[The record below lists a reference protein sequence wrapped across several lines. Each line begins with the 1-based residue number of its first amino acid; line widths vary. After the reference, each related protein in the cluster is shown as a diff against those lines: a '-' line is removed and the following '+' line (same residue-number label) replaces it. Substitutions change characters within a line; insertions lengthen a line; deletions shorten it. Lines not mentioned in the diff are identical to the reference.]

1 MATFT
6 KRGASW
12 RAQITKKIG
21 SEVVRLS
28 QSFNSKA
35 QAVAWATETEAGL
48 LGQKIT
54 GLTGRPDRRKSALLT
69 TNDIVSRYLSEVSVA
84 HKGAR
89 WEKIRLSGMMRDY
102 PWLAEKEAAL
112 VTPEDVGRF
121 RDERLGRVSSS
132 SVLRELGLLGSV
144 FQNALTEWRLVGSN
158 PVRGIRKPPPSHHRE
173 TRIPPADEA
182 VFMKAFKMDPL
193 VRPTTYR
200 QQVGLIFALA
210 LETAMRSGEV
220 VGLTWDRV
228 NLEKRYLSLE
238 YTKNG
243 HRREVP
249 LSARAVMLLDLAKG
263 LDGERVFTINSQ
275 IRDVVFRKYRPANLS
290 HVHFHDTRH
299 EAVFRLSKKLQ
310 VMDLARMTGHRDTK
324 MLMDYYNPTAH
335 ELSALLD

>member
-6 KRGASW
+6 KRGTSW
-12 RAQITKKIG
+12 RAQIVKKIAG
-21 SEVVRLS
+21 ETVRLS

-48 LGQKIT
+48 LGQKIA
-54 GLTGRPDRRKSALLT
+54 GLTGRPDRRKSALPNT
-69 TNDIVSRYLSEVSVA
+69 KEVVGRYLAGVSV
-84 HKGAR
+84 GNRGGR
-89 WEKIRLSGMMRDY
+89 WEVIRLNKIMKEH
-102 PWLAEKEAAL
+102 PWLAEKEVAL
-112 VTPEDVGRF
+112 VTPEDIGRF
-121 RDERLGRVSSS
+121 RDERLLHVSNA
-132 SVLRELGLLGSV
+132 SVLRELGLLGAV

-158 PVRGIRKPPPSHHRE
+158 PVRGIRKPPPSPHRE
-173 TRIPPADEA
+173 TRIPPADEV

-243 HRREVP
+243 SHRDVP
-249 LSARAVMLLDLAKG
+249 LSARAVMLLELAKG
-263 LDGERVFTINSQ
+263 LDGERVFTVSDQ
-275 IRDVVFRKYRPANLS
+275 VRDVLFRRYRPENLS
-290 HVHFHDTRH
+290 YIHFHDTRH

-324 MLMDYYNPTAH
+324 MLMAYYNPTASEIA
-335 ELSALLD
+335 ELL